1 METHDPFFAHPYD
14 GTAVARVENP
24 NPPTSEAASMLG
36 LYHQEVRHW
45 DGLLGEHLAWMKKSG
60 LYDRALIIVTSD
72 HGEEFGD
79 HGHFWHGTSLYRE
92 LIRVPLIIRF
102 PNGAGAGT
110 RRGETVSLVDVMPT
124 SLQAAGI
131 PPPAGLSGRAL
142 AAVPVSPT
150 VAPEPEPAADPSKG
164 TKVDGTKAASAS
176 TSVVTLAPAAVP
188 ERVLFAELDHQGCVL
203 RAVRKGV
210 YKLVLANPDNPR
222 GSAEVELY
230 RLDRDPKERS
240 NLAETSAPIVESM
253 RSLFMAE
260 PNKATAEPVEPEQVD
275 VDAATEEQLRA
286 LGYTQ

>member
-1 METHDPFFAHPYD
+1 
-14 GTAVARVENP
+14 
-24 NPPTSEAASMLG
+24 
-36 LYHQEVRHW
+36 
-45 DGLLGEHLAWMKKSG
+45 
-60 LYDRALIIVTSD
+60 
-72 HGEEFGD
+72 
-79 HGHFWHGTSLYRE
+79 
-92 LIRVPLIIRF
+92 
-102 PNGAGAGT
+102 
-110 RRGETVSLVDVMPT
+110 
-124 SLQAAGI
+124 
-131 PPPAGLSGRAL
+131 
-142 AAVPVSPT
+142 
-150 VAPEPEPAADPSKG
+150 
-164 TKVDGTKAASAS
+164 
-176 TSVVTLAPAAVP
+176 
-188 ERVLFAELDHQGCVL
+188 L